1 MKHDEPRQY
10 EMCCAPGRSTTLDAV
25 YERELAAKFS
35 LFLFLWPGRRKT
47 ILLTSPFI
55 ERIAPISQN
64 SGFVKFCE
72 LRGCFTIR
80 AYLA

>member
-55 ERIAPISQN
+55 ERIARISREILDQVL
-64 SGFVKFCE
+64 GAPVKHTGG
-72 LRGCFTIR
+72 LN
-80 AYLA
+80 AL